1 MTPRHTGLR
10 AQRIERNRP
19 ALADVGAGQ
28 RGVTILVTLIFLA
41 LISFVVITAYRLS
54 GQQLALVGNA
64 QGRSQARSA
73 ADYAIEETVSSLDF
87 VKRPDYVATQT
98 IHVDVLGDGAT
109 KLGVRM
115 ARPSCYRVRTV
126 KSNELDMSKAT
137 DRSCLASNAGAGG
150 ALVEGGAGVTAGD
163 SLCADTEWALA
174 ASVSDTVTGT
184 NLTVNQGV
192 SLRVDQVDATSN
204 CS

>member
-1 MTPRHTGLR
+1 MKPRQAMPRVQAGKAGPAYAGT
-10 AQRIERNRP
+10 AQRGI
-19 ALADVGAGQ
+19 
-28 RGVTILVTLIFLA
+28 TIVVTLIFLA

-64 QGRSQARSA
+64 QGRSQARAA

-87 VKRPDYVATQT
+87 VKRPDYVATKVVQ
-98 IHVDVLGDGAT
+98 VDVLGDGAT
-109 KLGVRM
+109 KLGVTM

-126 KSNELDMSKAT
+126 KSNELDLSKAT
-137 DRSCLASNAGAGG
+137 DRSCLASTAGAGG
-150 ALVEGGAGVTAGD
+150 ALVEGGGGVTAGD
-163 SLCADTEWALA
+163 SLCADTEWALS
-174 ASVSDTVTGT
+174 ASVSDAVTGT